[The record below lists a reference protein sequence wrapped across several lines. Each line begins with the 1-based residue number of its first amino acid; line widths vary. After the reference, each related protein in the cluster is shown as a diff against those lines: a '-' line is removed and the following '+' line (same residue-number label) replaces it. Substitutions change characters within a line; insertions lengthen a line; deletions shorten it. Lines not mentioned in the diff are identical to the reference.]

1 MAGKR
6 LRLVNEEKK
15 TQENEDPPHVRL
27 RQMREFGRLLLAD
40 DHIMGLVMDRKVS
53 ADSDTERLGHK
64 IVKDIEK
71 LKTIASANGFASLA
85 GIRKIGEA
93 LGRCDPID
101 ADLPCAQLML
111 IASDFELHGHEAVVE
126 SARILLNNTEVASSA
141 LFALGFEY
149 GEIETISRMGKEE
162 VDRELER
169 MLRKKEIIG

>member
-15 TQENEDPPHVRL
+15 MQENEDPPHVRL
-27 RQMREFGRLLLAD
+27 RQIREFGRMLLAD

-53 ADSDTERLGHK
+53 PDSDTQRIGHG
-64 IVKDIEK
+64 IAGDIGK
-71 LKTIASANGFASLA
+71 LRMISASNGFASLA
-85 GIRKIGEA
+85 GIRKIKEA

-111 IASDFELHGHEAVVE
+111 IASDFELHGHDAVVE
-126 SARILLNNTEVASSA
+126 SACILLNNTKVASSA

-162 VDRELER
+162 FDRELER
-169 MLRKKEIIG
+169 MLRKKEIIE